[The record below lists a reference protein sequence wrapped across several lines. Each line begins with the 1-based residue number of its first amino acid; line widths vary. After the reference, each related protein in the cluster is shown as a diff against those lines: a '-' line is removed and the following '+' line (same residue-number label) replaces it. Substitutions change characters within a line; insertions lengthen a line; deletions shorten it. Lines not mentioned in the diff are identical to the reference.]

1 MLYPTELYAH
11 KTVSGSMER
20 VKRIELSRSAWKAD
34 VLPLNY
40 TRRIPE
46 TLDMIQQVLTFVKY
60 ELKQLK
66 ASGQRKR
73 TDSKQTDK
81 DRQTDR
87 QTANRQIRT
96 DKSVQLAQSIKF
108 NQFNR
113 AIQSDENALEF
124 LVASFRR

>member
-1 MLYPTELYAH
+1 
-11 KTVSGSMER
+11 
-20 VKRIELSRSAWKAD
+20 
-34 VLPLNY
+34 
-40 TRRIPE
+40 
-46 TLDMIQQVLTFVKY
+46 MIQQVLTFVKC